1 MFNCISK
8 FNKFN
13 NLYKLNKSY
22 KLNFIK
28 SYFCN
33 LAVNCDNCD
42 NCNNYDNYINYDD
55 LFIEEIKYNS
65 IKKYFYETK
74 KPYYLDDF
82 YIKEKNMEKI
92 NIICESTGS
101 KCILCNGTGYNL
113 NEYFK
118 YDLCKLC
125 NGNGMY

>member
-1 MFNCISK
+1 MFNCINK
-8 FNKFN
+8 FNK
-13 NLYKLNKSY
+13 LYKFNKSN
-22 KLNFIK
+22 KFNFIK
-28 SYFCN
+28 SYYCN
-33 LAVNCDNCD
+33 LAVNFDD
-42 NCNNYDNYINYDD
+42 CNNYDD
-55 LFIEEIKYNS
+55 LFIEEIKYDN

-82 YIKEKNMEKI
+82 YIKEKNMEKM

-113 NEYFK
+113 NEYLK

-125 NGNGMY
+125 NGNGIY